1 MKIHQLANGTRFEYQ
16 GEEYVKTGPLFATGK
31 GGPRLIPK
39 YAVLKPLG
47 ETRASGREDQET
59 LIAKATVLSAF
70 EAFCEECSALV
81 VADRQSE
88 MEACRHRFLNAI
100 NGDPQNHNTKKS
112 RQ

>member
-31 GGPRLIPK
+31 SGPRLIPK

-47 ETRASGREDQET
+47 ETHVSASENKEIRVS
-59 LIAKATVLSAF
+59 KAAVLSAF

-81 VADRQSE
+81 AADRQSE

-100 NGDPQNHNTKKS
+100 NGESQNHNTKKS